1 MSSWKVTFETELDID
16 WQLTVKAADAE
27 KAAEKARGKAAS
39 QRVHIQGTP
48 TVEEVVR

>member
-16 WQLTVKAADAE
+16 WQVTVKAADAE
-27 KAAEKARGKAAS
+27 KAAEKALSKAAS

-48 TVEEVVR
+48 TIEEVI